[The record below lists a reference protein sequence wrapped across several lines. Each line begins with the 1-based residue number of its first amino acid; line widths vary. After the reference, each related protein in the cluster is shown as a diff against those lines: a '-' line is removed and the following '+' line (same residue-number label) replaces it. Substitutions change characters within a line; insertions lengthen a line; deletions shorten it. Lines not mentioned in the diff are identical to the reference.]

1 MSYYFRLTTP
11 NISYKANFKSICHHY
26 VIKKIKINFLF
37 DGASKRR
44 WAQNTPIIISRNR
57 VKGDNSSKAGH
68 LGRDRNECT
77 LKKKKN
83 TQLGDSGGDSQ
94 QGNTL

>member
-1 MSYYFRLTTP
+1 M
-11 NISYKANFKSICHHY
+11 
-26 VIKKIKINFLF
+26 
-37 DGASKRR
+37 GASKRR

-77 LKKKKN
+77 LKTEHAARRFRRRHFIN
-83 TQLGDSGGDSQ
+83 TVVKAGSWLIASALNFPRQL
-94 QGNTL
+94 N